1 MRCYSYICVY
11 LSYFRERAGLMILLG
26 FGNIV
31 KYRGFLNFLPK
42 TDLVI
47 TVKIYLLFKN

>member
-1 MRCYSYICVY
+1 MRLSIY
-11 LSYFRERAGLMILLG
+11 LFIILAGLMILLG

-31 KYRGFLNFLPK
+31 KYRGFLNFLRK